1 MSSIHALIL
10 GIVQG
15 ITEFLPVSSTAQIII
30 AGRLL
35 GLGEEFRSAHGLSLE
50 IFLHFPSVLAVMIYF
65 YKDLIN
71 VVKGF
76 FYYVSKRT
84 KEHRGDFYLGVY
96 IIIATIIT
104 AAIGF
109 LVKDFV
115 EDYMTTSAVMAITLT
130 ITGVFL
136 IIIERFKKYGV
147 RDKEDMRYKDSVIV
161 GLAQA
166 LAVIPGLSRSGTTLI
181 AGLWSGLSRDMA
193 VRYSFLMSIPVILG
207 VSLVEMISIG
217 DNMLS
222 DIGLSALIV
231 GFISS
236 FVFSIIGIVWLI
248 NFLKKG
254 RLIYF
259 SLYCFLMALLLITV
273 IR

>member
-30 AGRLL
+30 AGKLL

-50 IFLHFPSVLAVMIYF
+50 IFLHFPSVLAVMLYF
-65 YKDLIN
+65 YKDLIR
-71 VVKGF
+71 VFKGF
-76 FYYVSKRT
+76 FGYARK
-84 KEHRGDFYLGVY
+84 KEQNYKGDFYLGVY
-96 IIIATIIT
+96 ILIATFIT
-104 AAIGF
+104 AIIGF

-115 EDYMTTSAVMAITLT
+115 EKNMTTSIVMAATLS

-136 IIIERFKKYGV
+136 IIIERFKKYGI
-147 RDKEDMRYKDSVIV
+147 REKEDMKFKDGIIV

-207 VSLVEMISIG
+207 VSLVEIVSVG
-217 DNMLS
+217 ENMLL
-222 DIGLSALIV
+222 DIGMGALVV

-236 FVFSIIGIVWLI
+236 FVFSIMGIVLLI

-259 SLYCFLMALLLITV
+259 SLYCFLMSILLITV
-273 IR
+273 IG